1 MPLTFMERN
10 DPYKDARVCIIPV
23 PYEGTV
29 CFRKG
34 TKNGPAALLHA
45 SYEVEDY
52 DIEMEREVIEEGFHV
67 MEPLKIADGEK
78 PEKAVEMVRAAVS
91 KVYGDGKMPVVIG
104 GEHSI
109 SVGAVQ
115 ALKDEDISVLHIDAH
130 SDLRD
135 EFEGSKYS
143 HACAARRIR
152 ELVDS
157 VAQVGIRSAT
167 RECMEYLDSIGKKGT
182 MFFGRDYDIDEI
194 LEILGDRVY
203 ITLDMD
209 GFDSSL
215 VPAVGTPQPGG
226 LLWHDFMDITRAVG
240 KEKEIVGFD
249 VVELAPIAD
258 NPASDLVAAK
268 ALYKLAGYAL
278 FPEEI

>member
-10 DPYKDARVCIIPV
+10 DPYADSKVCIIPV

-34 TKNGPAALLHA
+34 TKNGPAALLRA

-52 DIEMEREVIEEGFHV
+52 DIELEREVIEAGFHV
-67 MEPLKIADGEK
+67 MEPLRIADGER
-78 PEKAVEMVRAAVS
+78 PERVVEMVRGIVS
-91 KVYGDGKMPVVIG
+91 KVYKDDKMPVVIG

-115 ALKDEDISVLHIDAH
+115 ALKDEDISVLQIDAH

-143 HACAARRIR
+143 HACAARRMR

-167 RECMEYLDSIGKKGT
+167 RECIEYLDSIGKKNT
-182 MFFGRDYDIDEI
+182 MFFERDYDIDEI
-194 LEILGDRVY
+194 LDILGERVY

-226 LLWHDFMDITRAVG
+226 LLWHDFMDICRAIG

-278 FPEEI
+278 FPEEL

>member
-10 DPYKDARVCIIPV
+10 DPYEDAKVCIIPV
-23 PYEGTV
+23 PYEATV

-34 TKNGPAALLHA
+34 AKNGPAALLRA

-52 DIEMEREVIEEGFHV
+52 DIELGREVIEEGFHV

-78 PEKAVEMVRAAVS
+78 PENVLEMVRATAS
-91 KVYGDGKMPVVIG
+91 KVYKDDKIPVVIG

-109 SVGAVQ
+109 SIGAVQ
-115 ALKDEDISVLHIDAH
+115 ALKDEDISVLQIDAH
-130 SDLRD
+130 SDLRE
-135 EFEGSKYS
+135 EFEGSRYS
-143 HACAARRIR
+143 HACAARRMR

-157 VAQVGIRSAT
+157 MAQVGIRSAT
-167 RECMEYLDSIGKKGT
+167 RECIEYLDSIGKKDT
-182 MFFGRDYDIDEI
+182 MFFERDYDIDEI
-194 LEILGDRVY
+194 LDILGDRVY

-215 VPAVGTPQPGG
+215 VPAVGTPQPAG
-226 LLWHDFMDITRAVG
+226 LLWHDFIDICRAVG

-249 VVELAPIAD
+249 VVELAPIND

-278 FPEEI
+278 FPEEL

>member
-1 MPLTFMERN
+1 MALAFMERN
-10 DPYKDARVCIIPV
+10 EPYENARLCIIPV

-34 TKNGPAALLHA
+34 AKNGPAALLRA

-52 DIEMEREVIEEGFHV
+52 DIELEREVIEEGFHV
-67 MEPLKIADGEK
+67 MEPLKIADNER
-78 PEKAVEMVRAAVS
+78 PERVVEMVRSAVS
-91 KVYGDGKMPVVIG
+91 KVYADEKLPVVIG
-104 GEHSI
+104 GEHSV

-135 EFEGSKYS
+135 EFEGSRYS
-143 HACAARRIR
+143 HACAARRMR
-152 ELVDS
+152 ELVDC
-157 VAQVGIRSAT
+157 VVQVGIRSAT
-167 RECMEYLDSIGKKGT
+167 RECIEYLDSIGKKDT

-194 LEILGDRVY
+194 LDILGDRVY
-203 ITLDMD
+203 IPLDMD
-209 GFDSSL
+209 GFDCSL

-226 LLWHDFMDITRAVG
+226 LLWHDFLDICSAVG
-240 KEKEIVGFD
+240 REKKIIGYD

-278 FPEEI
+278 FPEEL